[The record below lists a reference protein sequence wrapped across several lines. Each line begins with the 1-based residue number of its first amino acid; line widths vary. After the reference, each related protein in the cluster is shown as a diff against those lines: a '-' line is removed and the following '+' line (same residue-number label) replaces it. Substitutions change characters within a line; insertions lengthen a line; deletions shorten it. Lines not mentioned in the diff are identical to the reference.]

1 MLEPKEL
8 SPLSAYYEKLKA
20 KLAHLGL
27 IAQGT
32 ITPRQITKPDPVDRR
47 RKKTYGPYFQ
57 WTMKIKARTVTVNLT
72 RSQAREFKKAIV
84 NQHQLE
90 KTLIQMRE
98 VSLEILNRS
107 TVGVP
112 KRLKRSALHSS

>member
-1 MLEPKEL
+1 
-8 SPLSAYYEKLKA
+8 
-20 KLAHLGL
+20 
-27 IAQGT
+27 
-32 ITPRQITKPDPVDRR
+32 
-47 RKKTYGPYFQ
+47 
-57 WTMKIKARTVTVNLT
+57 MKIKGRTVTVNLT

-84 NQHQLE
+84 NQHKLE

-112 KRLKRSALHSS
+112 KRLKRSALPNS